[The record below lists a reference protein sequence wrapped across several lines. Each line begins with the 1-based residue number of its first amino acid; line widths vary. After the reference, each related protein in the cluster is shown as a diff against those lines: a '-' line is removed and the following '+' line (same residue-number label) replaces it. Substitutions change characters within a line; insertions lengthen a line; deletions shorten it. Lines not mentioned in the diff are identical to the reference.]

1 MQTTRRKED
10 PLPARTIPEDLAIIE
25 IIDERSREAE
35 EALELIAESFDRNDR
50 HAISELKSEI
60 EEKRHR
66 LLGPFDFHLLAIVDG
81 RGSVVATAAGVYL
94 PGLNSGFIT
103 YLVVSRRKRG
113 RKLGRHLRSALVDCF
128 EANAEITGDGELR
141 WVLGEVRRDS
151 PWLMTLVRTGSVIP
165 FDLEY
170 FHPGSHP
177 ESSDE
182 RYVLY
187 REVLSDSRERIPAV
201 ETARI
206 LYAIYRRAYR
216 VRYPLE
222 RENFRTM
229 IEQVEQREEI
239 GPDPEVLRLASDRG
253 RVRGRGT
260 PALSPD

>member
-1 MQTTRRKED
+1 MKTTRRKED
-10 PLPARTIPEDLAIIE
+10 PLRARTKPENLAVIE

-35 EALELIAESFDRNDR
+35 EALELIAESFNRSDR

-66 LLGPFDFHLLAIVDG
+66 LLGAFDFHLLAMLDA

-103 YLVVSRRKRG
+103 YLVVSRKQRG
-113 RKLGRHLRSALVDCF
+113 RKLGQHLRSSLVDSF

-141 WVLGEVRRDS
+141 WVLGEVRLDS
-151 PWLMTLVRTGSVIP
+151 PWLMTLVKTGSVIP

-177 ESSDE
+177 DSSDE
-182 RYVLY
+182 PYVLY
-187 REVLSDSRERIPAV
+187 REVVSDSRERIPAV

-222 RENFRTM
+222 RENFRAM
-229 IEQVEQREEI
+229 IEQVEQRDEI
-239 GPDPEVLRLASDRG
+239 GPDPKVLRLAGVERG
-253 RVRGRGT
+253 VR
-260 PALSPD
+260 SKE

>member
-1 MQTTRRKED
+1 V
-10 PLPARTIPEDLAIIE
+10 RTIPDNLAILE

-35 EALELIAESFDRNDR
+35 EALELIAESFDRSDR

-66 LLGPFDFHLLAIVDG
+66 LLGPFDFHLLAMLDD

-103 YLVVSRRKRG
+103 YLVVSRRQRG
-113 RKLGRHLRSALVDCF
+113 RKLGHHLRSALVDCF
-128 EANAEITGDGELR
+128 EANAEITGAGELR
-141 WVLGEVRRDS
+141 WVLGEVRLDS
-151 PWLMTLVRTGSVIP
+151 PWLMTLVKTGSVIP
-165 FDLEY
+165 FDLDY

-177 ESSDE
+177 GSSDE

-187 REVLSDSRERIPAV
+187 REVVSDARARIPAV

-222 RENFRTM
+222 RENFRAM
-229 IEQVEQREEI
+229 IEQVEQADEI
-239 GPDPEVLRLASDRG
+239 GPHREVMRLAGAGARG
-253 RVRGRGT
+253 SGVGGQG
-260 PALSPD
+260 PVIGKP